1 MFPKEIKAQDLYPQG
16 ADESLVRA
24 IIFAS
29 EEEYFQHILTLAN
42 QVRNLAFGNEVSFCS
57 IVNAKSGA
65 CVETCNFCSQS
76 ASFKGAQA
84 PLYPLMKADQIL
96 AKAKEAESF
105 GGTEFSIVTSG
116 RAMTKKHELDI
127 MVDALTQIK
136 EQTELESCA
145 SLGLMSREDLIR
157 LRDAGMRHLHHNIE
171 TAKSFFPNVV
181 QSHTWEEEVETIKVA
196 KELGLETCCGGI
208 MGMGENLEQRVEF
221 IMQLKEIDPH
231 SIPLNFLNPR
241 PGTPFAGVNE
251 LTPLACLKI
260 ISAIRLAMPTKDLFV
275 CGGREVNLKEY
286 QDKMFEAG
294 ASGTML
300 GNYLTT
306 RGRDTEDDRAMVE
319 RLGLKA
325 VAPHRR
331 AQGEVVKERSEETPV
346 QVSA

>member
-1 MFPKEIKAQDLYPQG
+1 MFPKTIQAADLYPQG
-16 ADESLVRA
+16 ADEDQVRA
-24 IIFAS
+24 IIFAT
-29 EEEYFQHILTLAN
+29 EEEYFNIILPLAN
-42 QVRNLAFGNEVSFCS
+42 EVRKIAFGNEVSFCS

-76 ASFKGAQA
+76 ASFKGTQA

-96 AKAKEAESF
+96 EKAKEAESF

-116 RAMTKKHELDI
+116 RAMNKKQELDI
-127 MVDALTQIK
+127 MVDALTKIK
-136 EQTELESCA
+136 EQTKLESCA
-145 SLGLMSREDLIR
+145 SLGLMKREDLLR
-157 LRDAGMRHLHHNIE
+157 LKAAGMQHLHHNIE

-208 MGMGENLEQRVEF
+208 MGMGESLEQRVEF
-221 IMQLKEIDPH
+221 ILQLKEIDPH
-231 SIPLNFLNPR
+231 SIPINFLNPR

-251 LTPLACLKI
+251 LTPLDCLKI
-260 ISAIRLAMPTKDLFV
+260 ISALRLAMPSKDLIV
-275 CGGREVNLKEY
+275 CGGREVNLRKY

-306 RGRDTEDDRAMVE
+306 RGRDVEDDRVLVA

-331 AQGEVVKERSEETPV
+331 AQGLVINEGCHLERSIAE
-346 QVSA
+346 